1 MKLMSATT
9 AALLLAAAAPAWS
22 QHKPHVHGVVNIDI
36 AVQGNTLTV
45 QVEAPL
51 DNLVGFEHRPRTAP
65 QLKAAEAALKAL
77 NDSAALFKPAAAA
90 QCDAGKAEVD
100 GSTLQPAVPGAKDA
114 AHADLDATYTFTC
127 AQPAALSTLELGLF
141 DAFRRIQRID
151 VQVAGPQG
159 QRKQVLRRPARQV
172 QLLR

>member
-1 MKLMSATT
+1 MKTRLLAG
-9 AALLLAAAAPAWS
+9 ALLLATLPVQA
-22 QHKPHVHGVVNIDI
+22 QHKGHVHGVVNLNI

-45 QVEAPL
+45 QMEAPL
-51 DNLVGFEHRPRTAP
+51 DNLVGFEHRPRTAA
-65 QLKAAEAALKAL
+65 QLKAAEAALKTL
-77 NDSAALFKPAAAA
+77 NDVAALIKPAAAA

-114 AHADLDATYTFTC
+114 AHADLDATYTYTC
-127 AQPAALSTLELGLF
+127 AQPAALATLELGLF

-172 QLLR
+172 QLAR